1 MSQRKKIALVGAG
14 NIGGELAALAARQEL
29 GDVWLFDIPEK
40 LGLAQGKALDLE
52 QNGAVLGYDAAIRG
66 TADWDDLAGSDVVIV
81 TAGIPRKPG
90 MSRDD
95 LLSVNLKIIRSVA
108 GNLRTRCPNAF
119 VIVVS
124 NPLDAMVYA
133 MKEVTGF
140 PPERVVGMAGVLDS
154 ARLQLFLAQA
164 AGVAVKDVRAMVL
177 GGHGDTMVPVPS
189 YCTINGIPVR
199 QLVSADKL
207 TAIFERTRN
216 GGAEVVKLM
225 GTSAYYAPAA
235 SAIQMARAFLHD
247 EKRLIPCA
255 AFLRG
260 EYGYQDL
267 YIGVPVILGGS
278 GVEKVVEI
286 ALEPGE
292 KQMLDNSAK
301 AVRELI
307 EASKRLL
314 VCRNAVADL
323 PASPG
328 PEAII
333 RALGSPIVHSC
344 RTPRARRTR
353 GRAPISRRTSFS
365 LVARARYGGHGQRA
379 HSPRSVD
386 GSPGFT

>member
-40 LGLAQGKALDLE
+40 LGVAQGKALDLE

-66 TADWDDLAGSDVVIV
+66 TANWDDLAGSDVVIV

-108 GNLRTRCPNAF
+108 ENLRTRCPNAF

-133 MKEVTGF
+133 MKEGTGF

-154 ARLQLFLAQA
+154 SRLQLFLAQA

-177 GGHGDTMVPVPS
+177 GGHGDTMVPVAS
-189 YCTINGIPVR
+189 YCTINGIPAG
-199 QLVSADKL
+199 QLIPADKL
-207 TAIFERTRN
+207 AAIFERTRN

-235 SAIQMARAFLHD
+235 SAIKMARAFLHD

-255 AFLRG
+255 AYLRG
-260 EYGYQDL
+260 EYGYTDL
-267 YIGVPVILGGS
+267 YIGVPVVLGGK

-286 ALEPGE
+286 ALAPGE
-292 KQMLDNSAK
+292 KQMLDSSAK

-307 EASKRLL
+307 EVSKRL
-314 VCRNAVADL
+314 
-323 PASPG
+323 
-328 PEAII
+328 
-333 RALGSPIVHSC
+333 
-344 RTPRARRTR
+344 
-353 GRAPISRRTSFS
+353 
-365 LVARARYGGHGQRA
+365 
-379 HSPRSVD
+379 
-386 GSPGFT
+386 

>member
-14 NIGGELAALAARQEL
+14 NIGGELAALAARHEL

-40 LGLAQGKALDLE
+40 LGVAQGKALDLE

-66 TADWDDLAGSDVVIV
+66 TANWDDLAGADVVIV

-108 GNLRTRCPNAF
+108 DNLRTRCPNAF

-140 PPERVVGMAGVLDS
+140 PPERVVGMAGILDS

-189 YCTINGIPVR
+189 YCTINGIPAR
-199 QLVSADKL
+199 QLLSADKL
-207 TAIFERTRN
+207 AAIFERTRN

-267 YIGVPVILGGS
+267 YIGVPVILGGK

-307 EASKRLL
+307 EDSKRL
-314 VCRNAVADL
+314 
-323 PASPG
+323 
-328 PEAII
+328 
-333 RALGSPIVHSC
+333 
-344 RTPRARRTR
+344 
-353 GRAPISRRTSFS
+353 
-365 LVARARYGGHGQRA
+365 
-379 HSPRSVD
+379 
-386 GSPGFT
+386 

>member
-29 GDVWLFDIPEK
+29 GDVCLFDIPDK

-66 TADWDDLAGSDVVIV
+66 TANWDDLAGSDVVIV
-81 TAGIPRKPG
+81 TAGVPRKPG

-95 LLSVNLKIIRSVA
+95 LLSINLKIIRSVA
-108 GNLRTRCPNAF
+108 ENLRTRCPGAF

-133 MKEVTGF
+133 MKEGTGF
-140 PPERVVGMAGVLDS
+140 PPERVVGMAGILDS

-199 QLVSADKL
+199 QLVAADKL
-207 TAIFERTRN
+207 AAIIERTRN

-225 GTSAYYAPAA
+225 GTSAYYAPAS
-235 SAIQMARAFLHD
+235 SAIQMARAYLHD

-255 AFLRG
+255 AYLRG
-260 EYGYQDL
+260 EYGYKDL
-267 YIGVPVILGGS
+267 YIGVPVILGGK
-278 GVEKVVEI
+278 GVEKIVEI
-286 ALEPGE
+286 TLDDAE
-292 KQMLDNSAK
+292 KLMLDNSAK
-301 AVRELI
+301 AVRELL
-307 EASKRLL
+307 EASKRL
-314 VCRNAVADL
+314 
-323 PASPG
+323 
-328 PEAII
+328 
-333 RALGSPIVHSC
+333 
-344 RTPRARRTR
+344 
-353 GRAPISRRTSFS
+353 
-365 LVARARYGGHGQRA
+365 
-379 HSPRSVD
+379 
-386 GSPGFT
+386 

>member
-29 GDVWLFDIPEK
+29 GDVWLFDIPDK

-66 TADWDDLAGSDVVIV
+66 TSNWDDLAGADVVIV
-81 TAGIPRKPG
+81 TAGVPRKPG

-95 LLSVNLKIIRSVA
+95 LLGINLKIIRSVA
-108 GNLRTRCPNAF
+108 ENLKTRCPNAF

-154 ARLQLFLAQA
+154 SRLQLFLAQA

-177 GGHGDTMVPVPS
+177 GGHGDTMVPVAS
-189 YCTINGIPVR
+189 YCTINGIPAG
-199 QLVSADKL
+199 QLIAADKL
-207 TAIFERTRN
+207 AAIFERTRN

-267 YIGVPVILGGS
+267 YIGVPVILGGK

-286 ALEPGE
+286 ALAPTE

-307 EASKRLL
+307 EASKRL
-314 VCRNAVADL
+314 
-323 PASPG
+323 
-328 PEAII
+328 
-333 RALGSPIVHSC
+333 
-344 RTPRARRTR
+344 
-353 GRAPISRRTSFS
+353 
-365 LVARARYGGHGQRA
+365 
-379 HSPRSVD
+379 
-386 GSPGFT
+386 